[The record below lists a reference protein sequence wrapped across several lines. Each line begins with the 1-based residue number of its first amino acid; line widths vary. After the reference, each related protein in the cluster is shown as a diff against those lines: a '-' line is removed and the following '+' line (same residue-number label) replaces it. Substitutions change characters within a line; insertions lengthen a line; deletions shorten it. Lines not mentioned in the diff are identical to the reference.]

1 MASRSLAVSG
11 SRMAAAAESSS
22 AMSSKKTTKTV
33 QYTTDSSGNVSKEVV
48 THIDSSSDASSAS
61 MRRLEERIRIIQED
75 LESEQSLRRRIE
87 KEKQGLQVQI
97 ISLSERLTEAE
108 GGAESQLD
116 INRKREAEMAKLRKL
131 LEDSH
136 MESETTI
143 LTLKKKHQEAMMEL
157 QEQIE
162 SVSRSKETIVKQKS
176 KMQTEISE
184 LLAHIEVLSSEKL
197 SMKKIVEKLEI
208 NINEYNVKIQEMNKQ
223 ILQVSSEKTRL
234 QQDNSDTVK
243 RMNELKHSID
253 AAGLDKNK
261 LAMQLKDFQENIDA
275 LNRAKAQAENKV
287 RTLEQS
293 VKTLNIEIEEYKE
306 VRINMEKLIVTL
318 KTESADWKKKYD
330 TEARLRI
337 DDVESL
343 KKKYTVQ
350 MAEIQDRYD
359 DLLSKLKAMESQKN
373 KLAQEIEIIV
383 KQFESSQVTIK
394 ELNVRC
400 AASDKK
406 CDELAVKL
414 REMTNLYEKADRDN
428 KARAAELV
436 KLGNNMDRCMMEN
449 DGLKR
454 DKAKL
459 EDDNSGLKAELD
471 ALKARLHAAEQEN
484 RKLAHDREELAR
496 AFKDSDT
503 AKVRAESRVK
513 ELEAELKKLRADAEA
528 RLNGA
533 AGDAA
538 AMKQKLMAEIEVLT
552 KRLMETETR
561 LKVEVEKI
569 KKKMSVTI
577 TELEMSLDAANK
589 ANNGLQ
595 NAGKAQASKIMELTS
610 ILEKTN
616 QKLVVVSE
624 SADANAK
631 KLAIADQELHAGKRG
646 YAELAN
652 AKKVLET
659 KLAEY
664 TTKITEITN
673 INTSLSS
680 IKVKLEKDLAQV
692 THSYEDMARELK
704 LADDRANKAAHDAQH
719 FEGLLRE
726 ETTKIQRIDQAKK
739 ALETQVKSL
748 TIRMEEIETTAVT
761 SSKRT
766 IQKMEQRIE
775 ELEMYL
781 AKEKTMHVETTS
793 VLHKKERSVKE
804 LLLQSEEDRKNIL
817 ILQESLERL
826 NEKIKMY
833 KRQLEEQ
840 ESISNS
846 NIMRVKK
853 FQRELESAESR
864 AEEAESCLN
873 SFRSQQRV
881 FAAAAESRSR
891 EVAEVE
897 REVVVKKN
905 VTNINSSS
913 ANVSRTAIQTQS
925 STEAAAASS
934 SSSAMQASSSRAM
947 QASSSSSAMQAS
959 SSSSAMQASSSRA
972 YRAGSTYSRAGSMA
986 RATSVRAGSI
996 GRAGSMLRY

>member
-1 MASRSLAVSG
+1 MAASRS
-11 SRMAAAAESSS
+11 AAAAESSS
-22 AMSSKKTTKTV
+22 AMTSKKTTKTV

-48 THIDSSSDASSAS
+48 THVDSSSDANSAS
-61 MRRLEERIRIIQED
+61 MRRMEERIRIIQED

-97 ISLSERLTEAE
+97 ITLSERLTEAE

-131 LEDSH
+131 LEDTH
-136 MESETTI
+136 MESETVI
-143 LTLKKKHQEAMMEL
+143 LTMKKKHQESMMEL

-162 SVSRSKETIVKQKS
+162 SVSRSKETVVKQKS

-184 LLAHIEVLSSEKL
+184 LLAHIEVLNSEKL

-208 NINEYNVKIQEMNKQ
+208 NINEYNVKIQEMNKA
-223 ILQVSSEKTRL
+223 ILTVTSEKTKL
-234 QQDNSDTVK
+234 QQDNTDTVR

-253 AAGLDKNK
+253 TAGLDKNK
-261 LAMQLKDFQENIDA
+261 LAAQLKEFQENIDA
-275 LNRAKAQAENKV
+275 LNRAKAGAENKV
-287 RTLEQS
+287 RTLEQT
-293 VKTLNIEIEEYKE
+293 VKTLNIEIEEYRE
-306 VRINMEKLIVTL
+306 VKINMEKLIMTL
-318 KTESADWKKKYD
+318 KEESADWKKKYD
-330 TEARLRI
+330 MEARLRI
-337 DDVESL
+337 DDVEAL
-343 KKKYTVQ
+343 KKKFTAQ
-350 MAEIQDRYD
+350 ITDIQDRHD
-359 DLLSKLKAMESQKN
+359 DLLAKLKAMESQKN
-373 KLAQEIEIIV
+373 KLAHEIEIIV

-394 ELNVRC
+394 DLNLRC

-406 CDELAVKL
+406 IDELAVKL
-414 REMTNLYEKADRDN
+414 REMTNLYEKADRDS

-436 KLGNNMDRCMMEN
+436 KLGNNMDRCVMEN
-449 DGLKR
+449 DTLKR
-454 DKAKL
+454 DRAKL
-459 EDDNSGLKAELD
+459 EDDNKSYKAEVD
-471 ALKARLHAAEQEN
+471 ALKQRLHAAEQEN

-503 AKVRAESRVK
+503 AKAKAEGRVR
-513 ELEAELKKLRADAEA
+513 ELENELKKLKADAES
-528 RLNGA
+528 RLNAQGNEA
-533 AGDAA
+533 V
-538 AMKQKLMAEIEVLT
+538 AMKQKLMAEIESLT
-552 KRLMETETR
+552 KRLMETENR

-595 NAGKAQASKIMELTS
+595 NAGKAQATKIMELTS

-616 QKLVVVSE
+616 QKLVMATE
-624 SADANAK
+624 AADGNAK
-631 KLAIADQELHAGKRG
+631 RLAAADQELHAGKRG
-646 YAELAN
+646 MAELAN
-652 AKKVLET
+652 SKKILES

-664 TTKITEITN
+664 TAKITEITN
-673 INTSLSS
+673 INTSLAS
-680 IKVKLEKDLAQV
+680 IKVKLEKDLTQV
-692 THSYEDMARELK
+692 SASYEDMAKELK

-726 ETTKIQRIDQAKK
+726 EAAKVQRVDQAKK

-766 IQKMEQRIE
+766 IAKMEARIE

-781 AKEKTMHVETTS
+781 EKEKKMHVETTTI
-793 VLHKKERSVKE
+793 LHKKERSVKE

-881 FAAAAESRSR
+881 FAAAAESKSR
-891 EVAEVE
+891 EVNEVE
-897 REVVVKKN
+897 REVVVRKN
-905 VTNINSSS
+905 VTNVSASS
-913 ANVSRTAIQTQS
+913 ANVSRTAIQTSSSSAAETSSSLQQQS
-925 STEAAAASS
+925 SSSAAMAASS
-934 SSSAMQASSSRAM
+934 SSSRN
-947 QASSSSSAMQAS
+947 
-959 SSSSAMQASSSRA
+959 
-972 YRAGSTYSRAGSMA
+972 YRAGSTFATSRAGSMA

>member
-1 MASRSLAVSG
+1 MTNLFEKADKD
-11 SRMAAAAESSS
+11 
-22 AMSSKKTTKTV
+22 SK
-33 QYTTDSSGNVSKEVV
+33 
-48 THIDSSSDASSAS
+48 
-61 MRRLEERIRIIQED
+61 
-75 LESEQSLRRRIE
+75 
-87 KEKQGLQVQI
+87 
-97 ISLSERLTEAE
+97 
-108 GGAESQLD
+108 
-116 INRKREAEMAKLRKL
+116 
-131 LEDSH
+131 
-136 MESETTI
+136 
-143 LTLKKKHQEAMMEL
+143 
-157 QEQIE
+157 
-162 SVSRSKETIVKQKS
+162 
-176 KMQTEISE
+176 
-184 LLAHIEVLSSEKL
+184 
-197 SMKKIVEKLEI
+197 
-208 NINEYNVKIQEMNKQ
+208 
-223 ILQVSSEKTRL
+223 
-234 QQDNSDTVK
+234 
-243 RMNELKHSID
+243 
-253 AAGLDKNK
+253 
-261 LAMQLKDFQENIDA
+261 
-275 LNRAKAQAENKV
+275 
-287 RTLEQS
+287 
-293 VKTLNIEIEEYKE
+293 
-306 VRINMEKLIVTL
+306 
-318 KTESADWKKKYD
+318 
-330 TEARLRI
+330 AR
-337 DDVESL
+337 
-343 KKKYTVQ
+343 
-350 MAEIQDRYD
+350 
-359 DLLSKLKAMESQKN
+359 
-373 KLAQEIEIIV
+373 AQEI
-383 KQFESSQVTIK
+383 
-394 ELNVRC
+394 
-400 AASDKK
+400 
-406 CDELAVKL
+406 VKL
-414 REMTNLYEKADRDN
+414 S
-428 KARAAELV
+428 
-436 KLGNNMDRCMMEN
+436 NNMDRCMMEN
-449 DGLKR
+449 DSLKR

-459 EDDNSGLKAELD
+459 EDDNKSFKAEID
-471 ALKARLHAAEQEN
+471 ALKARLHGAEQEN

-533 AGDAA
+533 AGAAA
-538 AMKQKLMAEIEVLT
+538 AMKQKLMAEIESLT

-595 NAGKAQASKIMELTS
+595 NAGKQQASKIMELTS

-631 KLAIADQELHAGKRG
+631 KLALADQELHAGKRG

-775 ELEMYL
+775 ELEMFL
-781 AKEKTMHVETTS
+781 SKEKAMHVETTTA
-793 VLHKKERSVKE
+793 LHKKERSVKA

-840 ESISNS
+840 EAISNS

-853 FQRELESAESR
+853 FQRELEAAEAR
-864 AEEAESCLN
+864 ANEAESSLN

-881 FAAAAESRSR
+881 FAAAAESRR
-891 EVAEVE
+891 EAATNEVE
-897 REVVVKKN
+897 QNVVIRKN
-905 VTNINSSS
+905 IVNVAQSS
-913 ANVSRTAIQTQS
+913 ANTQESRIVSTSQTQN
-925 STEAAAASS
+925 ASS
-934 SSSAMQASSSRAM
+934 SSALE
-947 QASSSSSAMQAS
+947 SSASAS
-959 SSSSAMQASSSRA
+959 RS
-972 YRAGSTYSRAGSMA
+972 YRAGSTVGGSYGASYSRAGSMA
-986 RATSVRAGSI
+986 RSSMARQSSM
-996 GRAGSMLRY
+996 GRATSMLR